1 MYRIMLVNK
10 EGSNEI
16 NNLYKFFTV
25 VNTDGQPVIFEAE
38 TLEALDAQV
47 EKMINGNYRK
57 KDILVVQTK
66 GFDISANI
74 YEAGAVEEQE
84 PDSATDPDTET
95 P

>member
-10 EGSNEI
+10 EGVNEI

-25 VNTDGQPVIFEAE
+25 IDTDGQPVIFEAE

-66 GFDISANI
+66 GFEISADI
-74 YEAGAVEEQE
+74 YEAPVEA
-84 PDSATDPDTET
+84 PDSVTE
-95 P
+95 